1 MGSTVDVD
9 EVSYPGR
16 ILFWLAHPR
25 GVGYFEVSL
34 VVYLVDKGGV
44 GHFFWLGWPW
54 GGRILEKWV
63 GYFVN
68 IPCICCSL
76 PPAGSAEEPS
86 LAVVGRLLPNPL
98 FRPLSPSSLSGP
110 GQAGDGMMSH
120 YVASRTASSK

>member
-1 MGSTVDVD
+1 MDVD

-68 IPCICCSL
+68 IPCRVLDLSQ
-76 PPAGSAEEPS
+76 EK
-86 LAVVGRLLPNPL
+86 N
-98 FRPLSPSSLSGP
+98 RPRNVCFCKSMP
-110 GQAGDGMMSH
+110 
-120 YVASRTASSK
+120 Y